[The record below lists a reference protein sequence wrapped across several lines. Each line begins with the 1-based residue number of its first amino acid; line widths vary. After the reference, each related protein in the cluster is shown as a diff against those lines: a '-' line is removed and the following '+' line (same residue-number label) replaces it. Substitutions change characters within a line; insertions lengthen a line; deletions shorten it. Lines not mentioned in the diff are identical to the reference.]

1 VVKACERYPIS
12 LCVSV
17 FVLAVVEIILLA
29 LYVLECRLLVDMSV
43 HLIDLDL
50 VEILGI
56 KQVPAPYLLHHASME
71 QRERLDCSLFSFPSL
86 RSWSDSES
94 SERESIPSTG
104 PTSSSWWPCSSS
116 ARYGSSLPTATQ
128 PPTWV
133 RKWKMSSMGAE
144 NCWGGTIAH
153 RPRASSWRA

>member
-1 VVKACERYPIS
+1 MVKGCGRYPIS

-56 KQVPAPYLLHHASME
+56 KQVLAPYILRHASAWNSE
-71 QRERLDCSLFSFPSL
+71 KKLNCSLPSL

-94 SERESIPSTG
+94 SGRDSIPSTG

-116 ARYGSSLPTATQ
+116 VRYGSSLPRGSNH
-128 PPTWV
+128 PTTHLGEEMDRLQRV
-133 RKWKMSSMGAE
+133 L
-144 NCWGGTIAH
+144 I
-153 RPRASSWRA
+153 

>member
-1 VVKACERYPIS
+1 MVKACERYPIS

-56 KQVPAPYLLHHASME
+56 KQVLAPYLLYHASMK
-71 QRERLDCSLFSFPSL
+71 QRERVNCSLPWR
-86 RSWSDSES
+86 RSWSGSES

-116 ARYGSSLPTATQ
+116 VRYGSSLPTATQ

-133 RKWKMSSMGAE
+133 RKWIIFNG
-144 NCWGGTIAH
+144 C
-153 RPRASSWRA
+153 